1 MPDYGHDL
9 RFGLFLT
16 PAAQQAA
23 QVVALARL
31 ADQAGLDYVSFQD
44 HPYNPSFIDAF
55 TLMTWVAAETESI
68 KVFGNVLNLP
78 LRPPA
83 MLARSSAA
91 LDILSKGRY
100 ELGIGSGAFW
110 DPIVAMG
117 GPKRTPGEAVRSLEE
132 AIDLIRDIWNTQRPG
147 GIRFEGEFYQ
157 ANGMHRGPQTPHRI
171 PILLGAYKPK
181 MLTLVGQKGD
191 GWLPTLGYMSPEE
204 FADGNARIDDAAV
217 NAGRS
222 PQEIRRMYNIMGSFL
237 RADRGWLKG
246 TPATWAKQLAELS
259 LRDGVSTYLLAA
271 NSPADIQTW
280 AEEVAPA
287 VREIVAKARGEEVPT
302 REVRSSLGTL
312 LSESGATRSDKI
324 DYEAIPTSLQA
335 AAVTPDDPGY
345 DRVRSTYMQSG
356 TPGLVLMAETPEQVS
371 EGILFSSKQD
381 VPFSIRSGSHGT
393 LSTNNGGIILDI
405 SRINDISVLDES
417 TRRVRIGAGATWGM
431 VAEALAPYGLA
442 MTSGDFPDVGVG
454 GLITAGGIGLLA
466 RKYGLAIDNV
476 TAADIITAD
485 GTLHTVDAEQNS
497 ELFWGI
503 RGAGANLGVVT
514 HVEITALPVSN
525 VIVAQITFDA
535 SNLVEFL
542 VNWGSYMDVAPREL
556 QSFLYYTPTQRGS
569 RSGATAQTLMVWADD
584 DVDAAVAALN
594 PVLDVAPVLQQG
606 ATMLPYA
613 SIMQPVDQ
621 AHSGQQ
627 TLQARSGLINDLQR
641 ETAEAIVELVEVGR
655 LPWMN
660 FRHLGGAVNDLS
672 PDATA
677 WAHRSQMLCLTAF
690 DVYPDRRNLDP
701 AWQKFLP
708 FVHGCYQNLDTDY
721 SERTTRE
728 VFPSPTYERIQRL
741 KTQYDPNN
749 LFRRNHNIPPV
760 R

>member
-1 MPDYGHDL
+1 MPDYGHDI

-16 PAAQQAA
+16 PAAQQAEN
-23 QVVALARL
+23 VVALSRL
-31 ADQAGLDYVSFQD
+31 ADQAGLDYVTFQD
-44 HPYNPSFIDAF
+44 HPYNPAFIDAF
-55 TLMTWVAAETESI
+55 TLMTWVAAQTESI

-91 LDILSKGRY
+91 LDILSNGRY

-117 GPKRTPGEAVRSLEE
+117 SPRRSPGEAVRALEE

-147 GIRFEGEFYQ
+147 DVRFQGEFYQ
-157 ANGMHRGPQTPHRI
+157 VNGMNRGPQTPTRI

-181 MLTLVGQKGD
+181 MLALLGQKGD
-191 GWLPTLGYMSPEE
+191 GWLPTLGYMGPEG
-204 FADGNARIDDAAV
+204 FAEGNARIDDAAV
-217 NAGRS
+217 EAGRS
-222 PQEIRRMYNIMGSFL
+222 PQDIRRMYNIMGSFL
-237 RADRGWLKG
+237 RSDRSWLKG
-246 TPATWAKQLAELS
+246 TPATWAEQLAELS

-271 NSPADIQTW
+271 NDPATIETW

-287 VREIVAKARGEEVPT
+287 VREIVAKARGEEIPE
-302 REVRSSLGTL
+302 RASRPSLGTIFN
-312 LSESGATRSDKI
+312 ESGATRSDKI
-324 DYEAIPTSLQA
+324 DYEAIPASLKA
-335 AAVTPDDPGY
+335 SSVTPDDPGY

-356 TPGLVLMAETPEQVS
+356 TPGLVLMAASAEQVS
-371 EGILFSSKQD
+371 EGILYAGKQD
-381 VPFSIRSGSHGT
+381 VPFSVRSGSHGT
-393 LSTNNGGIILDI
+393 LSTNSGGIILDI
-405 SRINDISVLDES
+405 SRINDITVLDEA

-485 GTLHTVDAEQNS
+485 GTLHSVNAEQNP

-514 HVEITALPVSN
+514 HIEVKALPVNN

-535 SNLVEFL
+535 SNLVDFL
-542 VNWGSYMDVAPREL
+542 VNWGGYMENAPREL
-556 QSFLYYTPTQRGS
+556 ESFLYYTPSQRGA
-569 RSGATAQTLMVWADD
+569 RSGATAQALMVWADD

-594 PVLDVAPVLQQG
+594 PVLEVAPVLQQG

-613 SIMQPVDQ
+613 TIMQPVDQ

-627 TLQARSGLINDLQR
+627 TLKVRSGLINDLHR
-641 ETAEAIVELVEVGR
+641 ETAEAIAELVEVGR

-660 FRHLGGAVNDLS
+660 FRHLGGAVNDVS

-677 WAHRSQMLCLTAF
+677 WAHRSQLLCLSAY
-690 DVYPDRRNLDP
+690 DLYPDRRNLDP
-701 AWQKFLP
+701 AWQRFQP
-708 FVHGCYQNLDTDY
+708 FVYGCYQNLDSDY

-741 KTQYDPNN
+741 KTQYDPTN

-760 R
+760 K